1 LNESS
6 IQEPSD
12 AELFA
17 RLRTQQDQ
25 RAREQ
30 LVERYL
36 PLARKLAR
44 RYQRSEEPQED
55 LVQVASMGLLK
66 AVDRFDAEREVVFSS
81 YAVPTI
87 LGELKRHFRDRTW
100 SVRVPRDLQELAL
113 RVDRAVTNLSLSK
126 NGAPSV
132 GEIAR
137 AVGVSEEQV
146 LEALQAAGAY
156 RAGSLEAPRAGTS
169 DDTGETMADTLG
181 VEEAGFE
188 QAEQRA
194 TLGPLLEGISGRERT
209 VLALRF
215 GEDLTQAEIGERI
228 GVSQMQVSRV
238 IRQALA
244 RLRTQLEAQQ
254 GGRQNLRRGRGRPRK
269 AERLEQAPAGHERE
283 PLGREVDRP
292 RKVER
297 HKQASVGCES
307 EAPSHK
313 ADPPRKGSPGD

>member
-1 LNESS
+1 LTLKDPS
-6 IQEPSD
+6 IQAPSD

-17 RLRTQQDQ
+17 RLRTQRDQ

-66 AVDRFDAEREVVFSS
+66 AVDRFDADREVVFSS

-113 RVDRAVTNLSLSK
+113 RVDRAVTNLSLNK

-132 GEIAR
+132 TEIAR

-156 RAGSLEAPRAGTS
+156 RAGSLEAPRSGAGEDS
-169 DDTGETMADTLG
+169 GETMADTLG
-181 VEEAGFE
+181 VEEGGFE

-194 TLGPLLEGISGRERT
+194 TLGPLLQGISGRERT

-254 GGRQNLRRGRGRPRK
+254 GSRQGQVRGRGRPRK
-269 AERLEQAPAGHERE
+269 GGRREQAATGHEHEAPSRKAE
-283 PLGREVDRP
+283 RP
-292 RKVER
+292 RK
-297 HKQASVGCES
+297 G
-307 EAPSHK
+307 P
-313 ADPPRKGSPGD
+313 PGD

>member
-1 LNESS
+1 MNDSS
-6 IQEPSD
+6 NQGPSD

-17 RLRTQQDQ
+17 RLRKHQDQ
-25 RAREQ
+25 RARER

-113 RVDRAVTNLSLSK
+113 RVDRTVTNLSLNK
-126 NGAPSV
+126 NGLPRSGKSPTPWVSATSRSWRHCRQPGLIGRGRSRRP
-132 GEIAR
+132 AR
-137 AVGVSEEQV
+137 ATGD
-146 LEALQAAGAY
+146 EA
-156 RAGSLEAPRAGTS
+156 
-169 DDTGETMADTLG
+169 GETMADTLG
-181 VEEAGFE
+181 VEEGGFE

-194 TLGPLLEGISGRERT
+194 TLGPLLQGISGRERT

-215 GEDLTQAEIGERI
+215 EEDLTQAEIGERI

-244 RLRTQLEAQQ
+244 RLRTQLEARRGSPHQ
-254 GGRQNLRRGRGRPRK
+254 RRGRGRPRQ
-269 AERLEQAPAGHERE
+269 AERREQGTADHARE
-283 PLGREVDRP
+283 TPS
-292 RKVER
+292 RKP
-297 HKQASVGCES
+297 G
-307 EAPSHK
+307 
-313 ADPPRKGSPGD
+313 RKGPPGD